1 VSPRRALVTTFAVAA
16 ASITVATAS
25 TSATTVPPEEPAG
38 DDCAWVDAAAV
49 AELPVAEALDAL
61 SELSLVSGVIAESG
75 AAEQFAGE
83 GPLTILAPSNAA
95 ISEIPQ
101 NVLDAIL
108 ADDALLHSILGRHVI
123 PGAALSAAELAEG
136 GSFESLNGKVTFA
149 LDGETLVVND
159 GEASV
164 ECGDIATANAVVH
177 VIDHVLQPAGDA
189 MCPGGTSVPGTS
201 APGASVPMTSAPGAS
216 VPGSSVPC

>member
-1 VSPRRALVTTFAVAA
+1 MTAASLTLRRAVVATFAVAT
-16 ASITVATAS
+16 ASITIAAAP
-25 TSATTVPPEEPAG
+25 TSATTVPPGEPAG
-38 DDCAWVDAAAV
+38 DACAWVDPAAV
-49 AELPVAEALDAL
+49 AELPVADALGEL
-61 SELSLVSGVIAESG
+61 SELSVIAGVIAESG
-75 AAEQFAGE
+75 AAEQFAGQ
-83 GPLTILAPSNAA
+83 GPLTILVPSNAA
-95 ISEIPQ
+95 VGEIPQ

-123 PGAALSAAELAEG
+123 LGAALSTAELAEG

-149 LDGETLVVND
+149 LDGETLVVNG

-164 ECGDIATANAVVH
+164 TCGDIVTADAVVH
-177 VIDHVLQPAGDA
+177 VIDHVLQPTEEA

-201 APGASVPMTSAPGAS
+201 APMTSVPGAS